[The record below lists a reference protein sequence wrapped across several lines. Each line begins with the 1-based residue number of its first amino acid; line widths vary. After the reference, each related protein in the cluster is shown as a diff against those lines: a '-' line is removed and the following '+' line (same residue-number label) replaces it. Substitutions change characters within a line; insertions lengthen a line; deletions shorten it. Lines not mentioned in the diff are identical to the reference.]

1 MCCAAVQFCSCPIVF
16 IISDVIYVVTVQC
29 VCPGSSACPVSSF
42 ACTALVLPYSNDFMM
57 AIANTFWIVRL
68 STARVLLNA
77 DGLRIQSHADLTLPL
92 FQSGVSSSE
101 LSLST
106 TVTYSNRIS
115 LLRLASVTITVT

>member
-1 MCCAAVQFCSCPIVF
+1 
-16 IISDVIYVVTVQC
+16 
-29 VCPGSSACPVSSF
+29 
-42 ACTALVLPYSNDFMM
+42 MM